1 MSSLDVW
8 GLDDVAETA
17 YRAMLRNPDLD
28 LAQLS
33 RHLDL
38 DAEVVSAAVDELRR
52 VGLVSRSGPGLAP
65 ASPASTLAALVHVEL
80 SDLEE
85 RRARLDAVRASL
97 SGFAADHMVG
107 QSRAWSSMPF
117 ELLSADESFA
127 AVEDLQRGTTGEVLS
142 SHPVV
147 DIDVDAPTYVELLE
161 HQLAAGRP
169 MRGLYPTGV
178 LDDPAR
184 LAYVR
189 RWAEA
194 GETVAP
200 TVRVACRRLPSSD
213 PRPPWC
219 PRVGRGRWLPR
230 RLSRWCVL
238 PALVAMARELFEQ
251 YWARGAG
258 LPTTRLEDGDDAR
271 PVLELLQLGL
281 KDETIARHLG
291 VSLADRSAAGGDGHG
306 RARCVHPVP
315 GGYGGSATRPDLM
328 GRPDRHRQEGPRVS
342 DQVDVLRRRLEV
354 VIGTPFTEGNAL
366 DGPAQRRPDLPGD
379 ARGDP
384 RRRAH
389 RRPDDVRLLAGRHRA
404 SSSPRRWPSA
414 PRPACGCGCS
424 STPSAAG

>member
-28 LAQLS
+28 LSQLS

-147 DIDVDAPTYVELLE
+147 DIDVDAPTYVELIE
-161 HQLAAGRP
+161 HQLDAGRP
-169 MRGLYPTGV
+169 MRGLYPTEV

-194 GETVAP
+194 GETVRLLSASMP
-200 TVRVACRRLPSSD
+200 SLAVFGSESALVSTGWGGLADSRGYLVVRA
-213 PRPPWC
+213 
-219 PRVGRGRWLPR
+219 
-230 RLSRWCVL
+230 
-238 PALVAMARELFEQ
+238 PALVAMARDLFEQ
-251 YWARGAG
+251 HWARGVG
-258 LPTTRLEDGDDAR
+258 LPTSQLDDVDDVR

-291 VSLADRSAAGGDGHG
+291 VSLRT
-306 RARCVHPVP
+306 V
-315 GGYGGSATRPDLM
+315 
-328 GRPDRHRQEGPRVS
+328 
-342 DQVDVLRRRLEV
+342 RRRVAMVMDEL
-354 VIGTPFTEGNAL
+354 GASTRFQAGMQA
-366 DGPAQRRPDLPGD
+366 ARRGLI
-379 ARGDP
+379 
-384 RRRAH
+384 
-389 RRPDDVRLLAGRHRA
+389 
-404 SSSPRRWPSA
+404 
-414 PRPACGCGCS
+414 
-424 STPSAAG
+424 

>member
-38 DAEVVSAAVDELRR
+38 DAEVVTAAVDELRR

-85 RRARLDAVRASL
+85 RRSRLDAVRASL

-147 DIDVDAPTYVELLE
+147 DIDVDAPTYVELIE

-169 MRGLYPTGV
+169 MRGLYPTEV
-178 LDDPAR
+178 LDDPDR

-194 GETVAP
+194 GETV
-200 TVRVACRRLPSSD
+200 RLLSESLPSLAVFGSESAL
-213 PRPPWC
+213 
-219 PRVGRGRWLPR
+219 VSTRWGGAAGSPGYLVVR
-230 RLSRWCVL
+230 A
-238 PALVAMARELFEQ
+238 PALVAMVRELFEQ
-251 YWARGAG
+251 YWVRGVG
-258 LPTTRLEDGDDAR
+258 LPTTRLGDVDDGR

-291 VSLADRSAAGGDGHG
+291 VSLRT
-306 RARCVHPVP
+306 V
-315 GGYGGSATRPDLM
+315 
-328 GRPDRHRQEGPRVS
+328 
-342 DQVDVLRRRLEV
+342 RRRVAMVMDELGATTRFQAGME
-354 VIGTPFTEGNAL
+354 A
-366 DGPAQRRPDLPGD
+366 ARRGLI
-379 ARGDP
+379 
-384 RRRAH
+384 
-389 RRPDDVRLLAGRHRA
+389 
-404 SSSPRRWPSA
+404 
-414 PRPACGCGCS
+414 
-424 STPSAAG
+424 

>member
-28 LAQLS
+28 LGQLS

-38 DAEVVSAAVDELRR
+38 DAEVVNAAVDELRR

-147 DIDVDAPTYVELLE
+147 DIDVDAPTYVELIE
-161 HQLAAGRP
+161 HQLDAGRP
-169 MRGLYPTGV
+169 MRGLYPTEV

-194 GETVAP
+194 GETV
-200 TVRVACRRLPSSD
+200 RLLSESLPSLAVFGSESALVSTRWGGAAGSTGS
-213 PRPPWC
+213 PRGARAGAGGDGARAVRAVLGP
-219 PRVGRGRWLPR
+219 RGR
-230 RLSRWCVL
+230 
-238 PALVAMARELFEQ
+238 PADDP
-251 YWARGAG
+251 ARGRRRRPAG
-258 LPTTRLEDGDDAR
+258 AR
-271 PVLELLQLGL
+271 AAAAGPQGRDHRPAPGGL
-281 KDETIARHLG
+281 A
-291 VSLADRSAAGGDGHG
+291 ADRPAAGGDGHG

-315 GGYGGSATRPDLM
+315 GGYGGSAPRPDLM
-328 GRPDRHRQEGPRVS
+328 GPVTTIDRK
-342 DQVDVLRRRLEV
+342 
-354 VIGTPFTEGNAL
+354 
-366 DGPAQRRPDLPGD
+366 
-379 ARGDP
+379 
-384 RRRAH
+384 
-389 RRPDDVRLLAGRHRA
+389 
-404 SSSPRRWPSA
+404 A
-414 PRPACGCGCS
+414 PE
-424 STPSAAG
+424 